1 MNKGYYGVGCA
12 DEQNVHRLNL
22 HYTGVGSR
30 ETPNDILKLMNQVAY
45 RMAELG
51 YTGRSGSAAGA
62 DAAFEQGYFEYQNF
76 KATKNTL
83 ANFEAYLPWKGFSD
97 ITEDRVHIVTPNLNN
112 YQEACDIAA
121 TIHPIYHKLK
131 RGAKAL
137 HTRNVYQV
145 LGLDLNTPSKVLFC
159 YAQPTYNKQGE
170 LTGVK
175 GGTDTAVQLAMRHGI
190 KIYNFYFE
198 EDVQAVKELLK
209 IK

>member
-1 MNKGYYGVGCA
+1 MIKGY
-12 DEQNVHRLNL
+12 
-22 HYTGVGSR
+22 YTGVGSR
-30 ETPNDILKLMNQVAY
+30 ETPRDILKLMNQVAY
-45 RMAELG
+45 KMAQLG
-51 YTGRSGSAAGA
+51 YTGRSGSAGGT
-62 DAAFEQGYFEYQNF
+62 DTAFEQGYNEYTIVNGISDYYGFEV
-76 KATKNTL
+76 
-83 ANFEAYLPWKGFSD
+83 YLPWKGFSD
-97 ITEDRVHIVTPNLNN
+97 IIEDSVHIATPNLTN

-159 YAQPTYNKQGE
+159 YAQPTYNKQGK

-175 GGTDTAVQLAMRHGI
+175 GGTNTAVQLAMKHNI
-190 KIYNFYFE
+190 KIYNFYFK
-198 EDVQAVKELLK
+198 EDIQAVKELLK

>member
-1 MNKGYYGVGCA
+1 MFKG
-12 DEQNVHRLNL
+12 
-22 HYTGVGSR
+22 HYTGIGSR
-30 ETPNDILKLMNQVAY
+30 ETPTDILKLMNQVAY
-45 RMAELG
+45 KMASLG
-51 YTGRSGSAAGA
+51 YTGRSGSAGGA
-62 DAAFEQGYFEYQNF
+62 DTAFEQGYNEYTIVNGISDYYSFE
-76 KATKNTL
+76 T
-83 ANFEAYLPWKGFSD
+83 YLPWKGFSD
-97 ITEDRVHIVTPNLNN
+97 INEDSVHIVTPNLNN
-112 YQEACDIAA
+112 YQEACDITS

-175 GGTDTAVQLAMRHGI
+175 GGTNTAVQLAMRHNI

-198 EDVQAVKELLK
+198 EDIQTVKELLK